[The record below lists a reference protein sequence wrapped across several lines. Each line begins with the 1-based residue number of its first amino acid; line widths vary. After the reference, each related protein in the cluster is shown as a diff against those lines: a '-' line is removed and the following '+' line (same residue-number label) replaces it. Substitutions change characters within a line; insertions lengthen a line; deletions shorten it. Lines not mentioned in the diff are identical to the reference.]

1 MQRRWL
7 RFAATSRASSTRSEA
22 WRSPPSVAT
31 NSRCPRGASPR
42 SARIFSIPASISSL
56 RASRPSSVLGGKN
69 SNEKTGSP
77 RSAANWNRSEMRTL
91 RAFLPG
97 SQVTLL
103 RGREAVDADSHRVQL
118 ESGDL
123 AIDLRRDWIHGR
135 SERSRMLDQV
145 LRRQRLVGE
154 AHVHDARG
162 VSLRGGEID
171 QAAFAEQGDAAAV
184 GELVLV
190 EESADG
196 PPLAVLLQPLDVDLD
211 VEVAAVRDDGAILHA
226 REVLA
231 REDAGVAGHRA
242 EEVADRGGLERGH
255 DAVAVHRGF
264 QRLERVHL
272 GDDHVGAHAFRAR
285 GQPAA
290 APAVSEDHEDLPGA

>member
-42 SARIFSIPASISSL
+42 SARMFSIPASISSL
-56 RASRPSSVLGGKN
+56 RASTSCVRVAPTQAARPSSVLGGKN

-91 RAFLPG
+91 RAYLPG

-171 QAAFAEQGDAAAV
+171 
-184 GELVLV
+184 
-190 EESADG
+190 
-196 PPLAVLLQPLDVDLD
+196 
-211 VEVAAVRDDGAILHA
+211 
-226 REVLA
+226 
-231 REDAGVAGHRA
+231 
-242 EEVADRGGLERGH
+242 
-255 DAVAVHRGF
+255 
-264 QRLERVHL
+264 
-272 GDDHVGAHAFRAR
+272 
-285 GQPAA
+285 
-290 APAVSEDHEDLPGA
+290 